1 MPTSVKHFH
10 SAMTGAPVLNG
21 TAGSLIAVLDA
32 CLTTGFGLQT
42 ASGVTVASG
51 IATANFASGHSFEP
65 DTIALFAGATPAGLN
80 GEKRIL
86 TTSTNTVTFAVA
98 GVADG
103 AATGTI
109 TAKMAPAGW
118 AKEFSGTN
126 LAAYRASSVESTR
139 MYLRVDDTST
149 TNGRVVGYEAMTD
162 INTGTG
168 PFPAATQISGGGW
181 WPKANAANAT
191 ARAWTL
197 IADSKGFK
205 FHIHTLGAAVGS
217 VNHGVSGCIWSFGD
231 FKSLKSGDAYAC
243 ALQCANSDISTSTS
257 VSLQAA
263 EYCHTPTPQTGV
275 FVARSF
281 TTLGGSVAALHST
294 VEYFSGGVS
303 GTANQ
308 VTAPAYP
315 NGPDN
320 SQILSKKLII
330 ESGVC
335 RRGLERG
342 LHFIPQ
348 NCHAAFNWRE
358 KIDGQDELVGR
369 KLMVIKCGGPAGA
382 ASQGMV
388 LVDITGPWE

>member
-1 MPTSVKHFH
+1 MPTPVKHFH
-10 SAMTGAPVLNG
+10 SAMTGAPILNG

-197 IADSKGFK
+197 VADSKGFLL
-205 FHIHTLGAAVGS
+205 HIHTVSTGQ
-217 VNHGVSGCIWSFGD
+217 GVSGSLWKFGD
-231 FKSLKSGDAYAC
+231 FASLKPGDAYAC
-243 ALQCANSDISTSTS
+243 SLQCGSTDLATNTLGGGG
-257 VSLQAA
+257 VGHF
-263 EYCHTPTPQTGV
+263 EYCNSQTPQVGTYLP
-275 FVARSF
+275 RSF
-281 TTLGGSVAALHST
+281 TTLGGSVAGLHAPI
-294 VEYFSGGVS
+294 EYFAGGVS
-303 GTANQ
+303 GAANQ
-308 VTAPAYP
+308 PTAPASP

-330 ESGVC
+330 ENGVC
-335 RRGLERG
+335 RRGMERG
-342 LHFIPQ
+342 LYVIPQ
-348 NCHAAFNWRE
+348 NCHNAFNWRD
-358 KIDGQDELVGR
+358 KIDGQGVLAGR
-369 KLMVIKCGGPAGA
+369 KLLAIKCGTPAGI
-382 ASQGMV
+382 SSTGV
-388 LVDITGPWE
+388 VFIDITGPWE